1 MPTYR
6 IDPDSLREV
15 PGDVTAVW
23 AHVEALEARGV
34 DADGE
39 RVAWLRILGALASA
53 ETLAWADVVRHGGP
67 TSLAALPG
75 AAPALATAAYR
86 PMLRLAH
93 VLHWQRRH
101 ADADAVVDAVRRA
114 AEATAGHAVTV
125 GDEAVRRD
133 CAAVLGFADQHQGK
147 VRYDEGRYAEAAVLF
162 GAALQRRQREQAPAD
177 QVASSRQA
185 LEAARRRQAGMARS
199 TV

>member
-1 MPTYR
+1 MATYR

-23 AHVEALEARGV
+23 AHVEALEARGAE
-34 DADGE
+34 ADGE

-53 ETLAWADVVRHGGP
+53 ETLAWADVARRGGP
-67 TSLAALPG
+67 GRLADLPTT
-75 AAPALATAAYR
+75 AADLPRAAYR
-86 PMLRLAH
+86 PLLRLAH

-101 ADADAVVDAVRRA
+101 EDAHAVVDAVRDAASATVARA
-114 AEATAGHAVTV
+114 AAD

-133 CAAVLGFADQHQGK
+133 GAAVLGFADQHQGK
-147 VRYDEGRYAEAAVLF
+147 VRYDEGRYAEAAALF
-162 GAALQRRQREQAPAD
+162 AAALERRQREEAPAD

-185 LEAARRRQAGMARS
+185 LEAARRRQAGVAPS
-199 TV
+199 VV